1 MEDSIRTTKVMN
13 YFVSR
18 KWLFFFSFSLGSSFY
33 HIFIFRFTIFIE
45 QVAYLPYNYC
55 NRGNAQNKFQQAVAV
70 GYLTFPNKF
79 YSVFYNIAN
88 SPAFK

>member
-33 HIFIFRFTIFIE
+33 HIFIFRFI
-45 QVAYLPYNYC
+45 
-55 NRGNAQNKFQQAVAV
+55 
-70 GYLTFPNKF
+70 
-79 YSVFYNIAN
+79 VFAEGCKNMHYFASNDLYT
-88 SPAFK
+88 SHTVL